1 MHFNTLHHHSAEVE
15 NKDTGFQPA
24 LEWQDLRYF
33 QAATSAS
40 ENTVWFISP
49 ATAPMAP
56 RSLQSS
62 GHAPDGYK
70 EAKKVTRQPDEAGQI
85 NC

>member
-33 QAATSAS
+33 QAATSDS
-40 ENTVWFISP
+40 ENSVWFISP
-49 ATAPMAP
+49 ATAP
-56 RSLQSS
+56 SS
-62 GHAPDGYK
+62 ASIMGAFGNRLFEPKDFIGR
-70 EAKKVTRQPDEAGQI
+70 VSD
-85 NC
+85 